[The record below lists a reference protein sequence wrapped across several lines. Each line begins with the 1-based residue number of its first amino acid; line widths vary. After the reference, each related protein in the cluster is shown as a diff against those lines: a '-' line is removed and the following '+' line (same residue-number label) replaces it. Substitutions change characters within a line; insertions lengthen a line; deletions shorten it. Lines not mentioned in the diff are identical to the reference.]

1 MERRE
6 GDQIKCLRDGEKRGR
21 SDKVLERR
29 EGDQR
34 DGEKRGR
41 SDKVF
46 EGWREEREIR

>member
-6 GDQIKCLRDGEKRGR
+6 GDLIKCLRDGEKRGGQI
-21 SDKVLERR
+21 KCL
-29 EGDQR
+29 R

>member
-6 GDQIKCLRDGEKRGR
+6 GDQIKCLRDGEKSRR
-21 SDKVLERR
+21 SDKVLR
-29 EGDQR
+29 G
-34 DGEKRGR
+34 GEKRGR

>member
-1 MERRE
+1 MR
-6 GDQIKCLRDGEKRGR
+6 DQIKCL
-21 SDKVLERR
+21 
-29 EGDQR
+29 R

>member
-1 MERRE
+1 M
-6 GDQIKCLRDGEKRGR
+6 RDGEKRGR
-21 SDKVLERR
+21 SDKVL
-29 EGDQR
+29 R

>member
-21 SDKVLERR
+21 SDKVL
-29 EGDQR
+29 R